1 MAEGRQA
8 AAGIFAPLHRR
19 LFRAIWATTLLA
31 QFGWLVQSVGAAWLM
46 TQLDPSP
53 DMVALVQTATTAPI
67 LLLSLIAGALA
78 DLWDRRRV
86 ILLSLVLTAL
96 VSALLAVLAWLG
108 QLGPLLLLA
117 LTFALG
123 GAAAL
128 GQPAMQALVRE
139 LVPARELAAAVTIN
153 AVGFN
158 LARSLG
164 PALGGIVVAVGGAAS
179 AFAVNAVAGMGLIA
193 MLARLRRAGPP
204 SDLPRERFAGAI
216 LSGLRYVSRTRAIST
231 TLLRGGVFGL
241 LAPSILALLPLV
253 ARDLLA
259 GGPQLF
265 GLLLAAFGLGAL
277 GGAFLIHPLRQRI
290 GAENLVTLLS
300 GVGGGAALA
309 MGLSPTLPVVVA
321 ALPLAGAAWLGSFS
335 TFNIAVQTSS
345 AFWVQARVLALYQ
358 MVVFGTMAAGSWGW
372 GIVARH
378 LGLPE
383 AIALSGGLMLLSM
396 LLHGLARLPT
406 GEAPDLRPAPEPPAP
421 PPSLRF
427 DPEEGPVLV
436 LIEYCVRPCHAAR
449 FDQAMQAV
457 GVLRR
462 RDGAS
467 RWQLFQD
474 TADPEHWVEAFT
486 VPSWLEHLRQ
496 TRRRTA
502 ADHAV
507 ERAALAFHEGQPPAV
522 RRLIHRHQPDMGDR
536 GARP

>member
-1 MAEGRQA
+1 MAEVRPA
-8 AAGIFAPLHRR
+8 AAGIFAPLRRR
-19 LFRAIWATTLLA
+19 LFRAIWATTLLT
-31 QFGWLVQSVGAAWLM
+31 QFGWLIQSVGAAWLM

-67 LLLSLIAGALA
+67 LLLSLVAGALA

-96 VSALLAVLAWLG
+96 VSLLLGALAWLEVM
-108 QLGPLLLLA
+108 GPRLLLA

-123 GAAAL
+123 AAAAL

-139 LVPARELAAAVTIN
+139 LVPARELASAVTVN

-158 LARSLG
+158 LARSVG

-179 AFAVNAVAGMGLIA
+179 AFAINAVAGIGLMGVL
-193 MLARLRRAGPP
+193 LRVRRDGQP
-204 SDLPRERFAGAI
+204 SELPRERFAGAI
-216 LSGLRYVSRTRAIST
+216 LSGLRYVSRTRAISA
-231 TLLRGGVFGL
+231 TLLRAGVFGL

-253 ARDLLA
+253 ARDLLD
-259 GGPQLF
+259 GGPELF
-265 GLLLAAFGLGAL
+265 GLLLACFGLGAL
-277 GGAFLIHPLRQRI
+277 GGAFLIHPARQRI
-290 GAENLVTLLS
+290 GAENLVTVLAGL
-300 GVGGGAALA
+300 GGGAALA
-309 MGLSPTLPVVVA
+309 IGLSPTIPVVLA

-335 TFNIAVQTSS
+335 TFNIAVQMSS

-358 MVVFGTMAAGSWGW
+358 TVVFGTMALGSWGW
-372 GIVARH
+372 GIVARSI
-378 LGLPE
+378 GLPE
-383 AIALSGGLMLLSM
+383 AIALSGALMVLSM
-396 LLHGLARLPT
+396 LLHRLARLPT
-406 GEAPDLRPAPEPPAP
+406 GEAPDLRPAPAP
-421 PPSLRF
+421 PTPEPSLRF

-436 LIEYCVRPCHAAR
+436 LIEYRVREGDGAR

-457 GVLRR
+457 GELRR

-486 VPSWLEHLRQ
+486 VKSWLEHLRQ
-496 TRRRTA
+496 SHRRTA

-507 ERAALAFHEGQPPAV
+507 ERAALDYHQGDPPVV
-522 RRLIHRHQPDMGDR
+522 RRLIHRHKPD
-536 GARP
+536 AEIASAAP